1 MDSKADDYS
10 NLNDDRAEDQI
21 TGGHQMQES
30 EPSEQPDRS
39 EIIAFDSSTGQYALR
54 SAGVISYVDVGE
66 MFEML
71 NNSKVIYVEGAGA
84 IPKITLWY
92 GENDTVFK
100 LVCDEVWVE
109 QITVSDFN
117 SKFSF
122 AVTFL
127 SRYLH

>member
-39 EIIAFDSSTGQYALR
+39 EIIVFDSSTGQYALR
-54 SAGVISYVDVGE
+54 SAGGISYDDVGD

-71 NNSKVIYVEGAGA
+71 NNSKVIYVDGAEA
-84 IPKITLWY
+84 TPKMALWY
-92 GENDTVFK
+92 GEDDTVFN
-100 LVCDEVWVE
+100 LVCDEV
-109 QITVSDFN
+109 
-117 SKFSF
+117 
-122 AVTFL
+122 
-127 SRYLH
+127 